1 MPGKER
7 WPPIPDSVIAVFVVT
22 LLWIGNCSKF
32 ESGTSPTEPTLLQI
46 PAWSLLAWVTLKM
59 GKWFVRKR

>member
-1 MPGKER
+1 M
-7 WPPIPDSVIAVFVVT
+7 T

-46 PAWSLLAWVTLKM
+46 PAWSLLGKRFKM